1 MDLHRPVPANQIDPQ
16 SGNPCEFCRTFD
28 PSFDARKPVDQLV
41 VGRENNTAWGH
52 LTEEGHVRHRLIEL
66 RRKLSAPAP
75 RQETTA
81 A

>member
-16 SGNPCEFCRTFD
+16 SGNLCEFCRTFD
-28 PSFDARKPVDQLV
+28 PAFASRKTVDQLV
-41 VGRENNTAWGH
+41 LGRENYTAWAH

-66 RRKLSAPAP
+66 RLKLGASVST
-75 RQETTA
+75 RETTA

>member
-16 SGNPCEFCRTFD
+16 TGNPCEFCRAFD
-28 PSFDARKPVDQLV
+28 PSFHHRKPLDQLV
-41 VGRENNTAWGH
+41 VGRENYTAWAH

-66 RRKLSAPAP
+66 RRKLNASAP
-75 RQETTA
+75 REETPA